1 MNKLQWNF
9 SRNFNIS
16 IQENEPECV
25 VCEMAAILSRPQRV
39 KLEVQAMDSIT
50 VVIVY
55 PAVIFNAKLS
65 NQSGKRIITIGCI
78 PYYNL
83 WVNITAYSNMFA

>member
-55 PAVIFNAKLS
+55 PAVISMQNYQTKVGNEL
-65 NQSGKRIITIGCI
+65 
-78 PYYNL
+78 
-83 WVNITAYSNMFA
+83 